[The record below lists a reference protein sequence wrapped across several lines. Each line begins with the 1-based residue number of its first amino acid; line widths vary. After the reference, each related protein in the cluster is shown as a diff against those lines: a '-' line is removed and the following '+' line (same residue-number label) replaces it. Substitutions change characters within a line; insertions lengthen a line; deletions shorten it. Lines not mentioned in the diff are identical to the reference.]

1 MHGTTF
7 TSHPECEQHGTYAEL
22 SCSSAGRREL
32 IVCNYLF
39 SFFFL
44 FQSFDKSLG
53 WFPLQSGHFP
63 CPTGVLSET
72 LPWTETSSAN
82 FKGSFRSFL
91 KVNYLVCFTT
101 DLKSFIIGSA
111 DFYFYFSGR
120 KEGHGQ
126 GNYLAEV
133 KPTDNATSIVVLS
146 VYLCIQQR
154 WLKC

>member
-63 CPTGVLSET
+63 CPTGVLSEA

-133 KPTDNATSIVVLS
+133 KPADNATSIVVLS